1 MSQKLRKSTG
11 NLSAT
16 TVLRS
21 YQAAALEITTGTNCI
36 VSWIDSAEDDVKRLD
51 ELPPEQRGPLH
62 GVPVSIKECFD
73 VAGTINSCGM
83 AKYADN
89 ETTLDCPAVSMIKN
103 LGGVPFCKTNL
114 SQMIYSLQCSN
125 PLYGMTINPH
135 SNEAYPR
142 ECGGSSGGEGALIGG
157 GGSMLGLGS
166 DTGGSLR
173 NPVAF
178 CGGYSLKPTAGRHLS
193 QIGVVFG
200 TNVNTVGVMTTGG
213 YMARS
218 AQALEQAWRATWGI
232 GINSKSSNSHKNDP
246 NIVPIFWNEE
256 NYSKSVT
263 IGYYTEPGLIPCTP
277 GAARAVKEA
286 KKILEDAG
294 YKMVPFPAPDINKV
308 LHLFN
313 GILMADKNEAIFRN
327 MEYDICDSSLYWL
340 VAVTKIYN
348 LPNIVKNYV
357 IHPLMKL
364 LSRAPS
370 IEKLFCKTSD
380 LWVGMEERNQ
390 LIKSYLDLM
399 DEAGV
404 DIILCPGQMF
414 PAPPT
419 GHMFLSVLI

>member
-1 MSQKLRKSTG
+1 MLD
-11 NLSAT
+11 
-16 TVLRS
+16 
-21 YQAAALEITTGTNCI
+21 LE
-36 VSWIDSAEDDVKRLD
+36 L
-51 ELPPEQRGPLH
+51 
-62 GVPVSIKECFD
+62 
-73 VAGTINSCGM
+73 
-83 AKYADN
+83 
-89 ETTLDCPAVSMIKN
+89 
-103 LGGVPFCKTNL
+103 
-114 SQMIYSLQCSN
+114 
-125 PLYGMTINPH
+125 
-135 SNEAYPR
+135 
-142 ECGGSSGGEGALIGG
+142 
-157 GGSMLGLGS
+157 
-166 DTGGSLR
+166 
-173 NPVAF
+173 
-178 CGGYSLKPTAGRHLS
+178 
-193 QIGVVFG
+193 FG

-263 IGYYTEPGLIPCTP
+263 IGYYTDTEPGLIPCTP

-327 MEYDICDSSLYWL
+327 MDYDICDSSLYWL

-364 LSRAPS
+364 Q
-370 IEKLFCKTSD
+370 
-380 LWVGMEERNQ
+380 VNQ
-390 LIKSYLDLM
+390 GALQSPPWMQQVLTPCMTVHL
-399 DEAGV
+399 
-404 DIILCPGQMF
+404 QMR
-414 PAPPT
+414 
-419 GHMFLSVLI
+419 LKEQVLLP